1 MSVLFPKIPA
11 LLHGGDYNPDQWLD
25 RPDIL
30 EEDIK
35 MMKKAGVNTATV
47 GVFSWSALEPQ
58 EGNFQFGWL
67 HDIMD
72 KLYENGI
79 YTVLATPTGA
89 RPAWMDEKYP
99 SVLRVEKDGR
109 RNHHS
114 GRHNHCMSS
123 LEYRALVEKM
133 DTKLAQEFGNH
144 PGLILWHISN
154 ELGGECYCDSCK
166 KRFQEYL
173 REKYHNN
180 IEELNKQW
188 WTSFWSRR
196 FDSFEQIEPP
206 YDNGEHSI
214 LGLNLDWKRFNSWN
228 MKDYLAFERRILK
241 KYTPQVP
248 ATANFMKLFEQLD
261 YVDLAK
267 EIDIISWDGYPSW
280 NNDYETPVDTAAELS
295 FDHAVMRSL
304 KKDKP
309 FMLMESTPSLVNWHS
324 VNKLKRPGILRAS
337 SIQTI
342 GCGSDTVQYF
352 QWRKGRGAAEQFH
365 GAVVDHLG
373 RDDTRVFKEVSEV
386 GELLKKLAPVTGS
399 RVASKAAVLF
409 DWSNRWAIKDMQG
422 MAHDTKNYEKEVRKF
437 YNIHLKKGI
446 NADIVFPLED
456 LSSYSLVVLPMYY
469 AVSKEAGAWLKEY
482 VKNGGTVV
490 ATYLTAYVNENTL
503 AYLGGFPG
511 AGLGEVFGLYAEEL
525 DTLYPTDSNAVLMK
539 DGNKAIVKDYCE
551 LIKLTGAEVLG
562 TYESDFYA
570 GMPAVTVHSYGNGK
584 AYYIGTR
591 MEEEDLIKFFTQ
603 IWSECGIKEKELP
616 EGVEYLTRTAEDGS
630 TFDFYV
636 NYNAMPVTVQLSKD
650 GTNLLNGEAVS
661 GKVEILPFNAVVVK

>member
-1 MSVLFPKIPA
+1 MSVLFPKIPV

-280 NNDYETPVDTAAELS
+280 NNDYETPADTAAELS

-422 MAHDTKNYEKEVRKF
+422 MAHDTKKYEKEVRKF

-511 AGLGEVFGLYAEEL
+511 AGLGKVFGLYAEEL

-591 MEEEDLIKFFTQ
+591 MEEEDLIKFFTP
-603 IWSECGIKEKELP
+603 IWSECGIKEKEFP

>member
-1 MSVLFPKIPA
+1 MSVLFPKIPV

-133 DTKLAQEFGNH
+133 DTRLAQEFGNH

-280 NNDYETPVDTAAELS
+280 NNDYETPADTASELS

>member
-1 MSVLFPKIPA
+1 MSVLFPKIPV

-280 NNDYETPVDTAAELS
+280 NNDYETPADTAAELS

-386 GELLKKLAPVTGS
+386 GGLLKKLAPVTGS

-422 MAHDTKNYEKEVRKF
+422 MAHDTKKYEKEVRKF

-650 GTNLLNGEAVS
+650 GTNLLNGETVS

>member
-1 MSVLFPKIPA
+1 MSVLFPKIPV

-133 DTKLAQEFGNH
+133 DTKLAQEFGSH

-280 NNDYETPVDTAAELS
+280 NNDYETPADTAAELS

-591 MEEEDLIKFFTQ
+591 MEEADLIKFFTQ

>member
-228 MKDYLAFERRILK
+228 MKDYLAFERRVLK

-280 NNDYETPVDTAAELS
+280 NNDYETLVDTASELS

-630 TFDFYV
+630 IFDFYV
-636 NYNAMPVTVQLSKD
+636 NYNAMPVTVQLAKD

>member
-123 LEYRALVEKM
+123 LEYRSLVEKM

-154 ELGGECYCDSCK
+154 EFGGECYCENCK

-228 MKDYLAFERRILK
+228 MKDYLAIERRILK

-280 NNDYETPVDTAAELS
+280 NNDYETPADTAAELS
-295 FDHAVMRSL
+295 FDHTVMRSL

-324 VNKLKRPGILRAS
+324 FNKLKRPGILRAS

-386 GELLKKLAPVTGS
+386 GEILKKLAPVTGS
-399 RVASKAAVLF
+399 KVMSKAAVLF

-422 MAHDTKNYEKEVRKF
+422 MARGTKNYEKEVRKF

-469 AVSKEAGAWLKEY
+469 AVSKEAGEWLKEY

-525 DTLYPTDSNAVLMK
+525 DTLYPTDSNSVLMK
-539 DGNKAIVKDYCE
+539 DGNKALVKDYCE

-570 GMPAVTVHSYGNGK
+570 GMPAVTVHSYGKGK

-591 MEEEDLIKFFTQ
+591 MEETDLIKFFTP

-636 NYNAMPVTVQLSKD
+636 NYNATPATVQLAKN

>member
-1 MSVLFPKIPA
+1 MSVLFPKIPV

-133 DTKLAQEFGNH
+133 DTKLVQEFGNH

-280 NNDYETPVDTAAELS
+280 NNDYETPADTAAELS

-591 MEEEDLIKFFTQ
+591 MEEEDLIKFFTP

-616 EGVEYLTRTAEDGS
+616 EGVEYLARTAEDGS

>member
-1 MSVLFPKIPA
+1 MSVLFPKIPV

-133 DTKLAQEFGNH
+133 DTKLAQEFGSH

-280 NNDYETPVDTAAELS
+280 NNDYETPADTAAELS

-324 VNKLKRPGILRAS
+324 VNKLKPPGILRAS

>member
-123 LEYRALVEKM
+123 LEYRTLVEKM

-188 WTSFWSRR
+188 WTSFWSRS

-422 MAHDTKNYEKEVRKF
+422 MARDTKNYEKEVRKF

-591 MEEEDLIKFFTQ
+591 MEEEDLIKFFTP

>member
-591 MEEEDLIKFFTQ
+591 MEEEDLIKFFTP

>member
-1 MSVLFPKIPA
+1 MSVLFPKIPV

-188 WTSFWSRR
+188 WTSFWSRS

-422 MAHDTKNYEKEVRKF
+422 MAHDTKKYEKEVRKF

>member
-123 LEYRALVEKM
+123 LEYRSLVEKM

-154 ELGGECYCDSCK
+154 EFGGECYCENCK

-280 NNDYETPVDTAAELS
+280 NNDYETPADTAAELS
-295 FDHAVMRSL
+295 FDHTVMRSL

-386 GELLKKLAPVTGS
+386 GEILKKLAPVTGS
-399 RVASKAAVLF
+399 KVTSKAAVLF

-422 MAHDTKNYEKEVRKF
+422 MARDTKNYEKEVRKF

>member
-1 MSVLFPKIPA
+1 MSVLFPKIPV

-133 DTKLAQEFGNH
+133 DTKLAQEFGSH

-337 SIQTI
+337 SIQTM

-422 MAHDTKNYEKEVRKF
+422 MAHDTKKYEKEVRKF

-591 MEEEDLIKFFTQ
+591 MEEEDLIKFFTP

-636 NYNAMPVTVQLSKD
+636 NYNAMPAIVQLSKD

>member
-1 MSVLFPKIPA
+1 MSVLFPKIPV

-280 NNDYETPVDTAAELS
+280 NNDYEMPADTAAELS

-584 AYYIGTR
+584 TYYIGTR
-591 MEEEDLIKFFTQ
+591 MEEEDLIKFFTP

>member
-133 DTKLAQEFGNH
+133 DTKLAQEFGSH

-386 GELLKKLAPVTGS
+386 GELLKKLALVTGS

-591 MEEEDLIKFFTQ
+591 MEEEDLIKFFTP

>member
-1 MSVLFPKIPA
+1 MSVLFPKIPV

-133 DTKLAQEFGNH
+133 DTKLAQEFGSH

-280 NNDYETPVDTAAELS
+280 NNDYETPADTAAELS

-373 RDDTRVFKEVSEV
+373 RDDTRVFKDVSEV

>member
-133 DTKLAQEFGNH
+133 DTKLAQEFGSH

-650 GTNLLNGEAVS
+650 GTNILNGEAVS

>member
-1 MSVLFPKIPA
+1 MSVLFPKIPV

-123 LEYRALVEKM
+123 LEYRTLVEKM

-422 MAHDTKNYEKEVRKF
+422 MARDTKNYEKEVRKF

>member
-280 NNDYETPVDTAAELS
+280 NNDYETPADTASELS

-409 DWSNRWAIKDMQG
+409 DWSNRWAINDMQG

-591 MEEEDLIKFFTQ
+591 MEEEDLIKFFTP

>member
-123 LEYRALVEKM
+123 LEYRSLVEKM

-154 ELGGECYCDSCK
+154 EFGGECYCENCK

-280 NNDYETPVDTAAELS
+280 NNDYETPADTAAELS
-295 FDHAVMRSL
+295 FDHTVMRSL

-324 VNKLKRPGILRAS
+324 FNKLKRPGILRAS

-386 GELLKKLAPVTGS
+386 GEILKKLAPVTGS
-399 RVASKAAVLF
+399 KVTSKAAVLF

-422 MAHDTKNYEKEVRKF
+422 MARDTKNYEKEVRKF

>member
-1 MSVLFPKIPA
+1 MSVLFPKIPV

-133 DTKLAQEFGNH
+133 DTKLAQEFGSH

-280 NNDYETPVDTAAELS
+280 NNDYETPVDTASELS

-591 MEEEDLIKFFTQ
+591 MEEEDLIKFFTP

-650 GTNLLNGEAVS
+650 GTNILNGEAVS

>member
-1 MSVLFPKIPA
+1 MSVLFPKIPV

-123 LEYRALVEKM
+123 LEYRSLVEKM
-133 DTKLAQEFGNH
+133 DTKLAQEFGSH

-241 KYTPQVP
+241 KYTPQIP

-280 NNDYETPVDTAAELS
+280 NNDYETPADTASELS

-422 MAHDTKNYEKEVRKF
+422 MAHDTKKYEKEVRKF

>member
-1 MSVLFPKIPA
+1 MSVLFPKIPV

-133 DTKLAQEFGNH
+133 DTKLAQEFGSH

-422 MAHDTKNYEKEVRKF
+422 MAHDTKKYEKEVRKF

>member
-1 MSVLFPKIPA
+1 MSVLFPKIPV

-123 LEYRALVEKM
+123 LEYRTLVEKM

-469 AVSKEAGAWLKEY
+469 AVSKEAGAWLNEY
-482 VKNGGTVV
+482 LKNGGTVV

-591 MEEEDLIKFFTQ
+591 MEEEDLIKFFTP

>member
-1 MSVLFPKIPA
+1 
-11 LLHGGDYNPDQWLD
+11 
-25 RPDIL
+25 
-30 EEDIK
+30 

-422 MAHDTKNYEKEVRKF
+422 MAHDTKKYEKEVRKF

-591 MEEEDLIKFFTQ
+591 MEEEDLIKFFTP

>member
-1 MSVLFPKIPA
+1 MSVLFPKIPV

-422 MAHDTKNYEKEVRKF
+422 MAHDTKKYEKEVRKF

>member
-188 WTSFWSRR
+188 WTSFWSRS

-422 MAHDTKNYEKEVRKF
+422 MAHDTKKYEKEVRKF

>member
-1 MSVLFPKIPA
+1 MSVLFPKIPV

-154 ELGGECYCDSCK
+154 ELGGECYSDSCK
-166 KRFQEYL
+166 KCFQEYL

-248 ATANFMKLFEQLD
+248 ATANFMKMFEQLD

>member
-1 MSVLFPKIPA
+1 MSVLFPKIPV

-47 GVFSWSALEPQ
+47 GVFSWSAIEPQ

-123 LEYRALVEKM
+123 LEYRTLVEKM

>member
-1 MSVLFPKIPA
+1 MSVLFPKIPV

-133 DTKLAQEFGNH
+133 DTKLAQEFGSH

-196 FDSFEQIEPP
+196 FDSFEQVEPP

-280 NNDYETPVDTAAELS
+280 NNDYETPADTAAELS

-603 IWSECGIKEKELP
+603 IWSECCIKEKELP

-630 TFDFYV
+630 IFDFYV

>member
-1 MSVLFPKIPA
+1 MSVLFPKIPV

-280 NNDYETPVDTAAELS
+280 NNDYETPADTAAELS

-422 MAHDTKNYEKEVRKF
+422 MAHDTKKYEKEVRKF

>member
-1 MSVLFPKIPA
+1 MSVLFPKIPV

-133 DTKLAQEFGNH
+133 DTKLAQEFGSH

-280 NNDYETPVDTAAELS
+280 NNDYETPADTAAELS

-591 MEEEDLIKFFTQ
+591 MEEEDLIKFFTP
-603 IWSECGIKEKELP
+603 IWSECGIKEKEFP

>member
-47 GVFSWSALEPQ
+47 GVFSWSTLEPQ

-154 ELGGECYCDSCK
+154 EFGGECYCENCK

-188 WTSFWSRR
+188 WTAFWSRR

-280 NNDYETPVDTAAELS
+280 NNDYETPADTAAELS
-295 FDHAVMRSL
+295 FDHTVMRSL

-324 VNKLKRPGILRAS
+324 FNKLKRPGILRAS

-386 GELLKKLAPVTGS
+386 GEILKKLAPVTGS
-399 RVASKAAVLF
+399 KVTSKAAVLF

-422 MAHDTKNYEKEVRKF
+422 MAHDTKKYEKEVRKF

-469 AVSKEAGAWLKEY
+469 AVSKEAGEWLKEY

-503 AYLGGFPG
+503 TYLGGFPG

-525 DTLYPTDSNAVLMK
+525 DTLYPTDSNSVLMK
-539 DGNKAIVKDYCE
+539 DGNKALVKDYCE

-570 GMPAVTVHSYGNGK
+570 GMPAVTVHSYGKGK

-591 MEEEDLIKFFTQ
+591 MEETDLIKFFTP

-636 NYNAMPVTVQLSKD
+636 NYNATPATVQLAKN

>member
-1 MSVLFPKIPA
+1 MSVLFPKIPV

-47 GVFSWSALEPQ
+47 GVFSWYALEPQ

-133 DTKLAQEFGNH
+133 DTKLAQEFGSH

-280 NNDYETPVDTAAELS
+280 NNDYETPADTAAELS

>member
-1 MSVLFPKIPA
+1 MSVLFPKIPV

-133 DTKLAQEFGNH
+133 DTKLAQEFGSH

-241 KYTPQVP
+241 KYTPQIP

-280 NNDYETPVDTAAELS
+280 NNDYETPADTAAELS

-422 MAHDTKNYEKEVRKF
+422 MAHDTKKYEKEVRKF
-437 YNIHLKKGI
+437 YNIYLKKGI

>member
-154 ELGGECYCDSCK
+154 EFGGECYCENCK

-188 WTSFWSRR
+188 WTAFWSRR

-280 NNDYETPVDTAAELS
+280 NNDYETPADTAAELS
-295 FDHAVMRSL
+295 FDHTVMRSL

-324 VNKLKRPGILRAS
+324 FNKLKRPGILRAS

-386 GELLKKLAPVTGS
+386 GEILKKLAPVTGS
-399 RVASKAAVLF
+399 KVTSKAAVLF

-422 MAHDTKNYEKEVRKF
+422 MARDTKNYEKEVRKF

-469 AVSKEAGAWLKEY
+469 AVSKEAGEWLKEY

-525 DTLYPTDSNAVLMK
+525 DTLYPTDSNSVLMK
-539 DGNKAIVKDYCE
+539 DGNKALVKDYCE

-570 GMPAVTVHSYGNGK
+570 GMPAVTVHSYGKGK

-591 MEEEDLIKFFTQ
+591 MEETDLIKFFTP

-636 NYNAMPVTVQLSKD
+636 NYNATPATVQLAKN

>member
-1 MSVLFPKIPA
+1 MAVLFPKIPV

-30 EEDIK
+30 KEDIR

-47 GVFSWSALEPQ
+47 GVFSWSALEPE
-58 EGNFQFGWL
+58 EGKFNFGWL

-72 KLYENGI
+72 ELYANGI

-99 SVLRVEKDGR
+99 SVMRVDKDGR

-123 LEYRALVEKM
+123 LEYRAQVEKM

-154 ELGGECYCDSCK
+154 ELGGECYCDNCK
-166 KRFQEYL
+166 KRFQEFL

-188 WTSFWSRR
+188 WTSFWSKH
-196 FDSFEQIEPP
+196 FNNFEQIEPP

-228 MKDYLAFERRILK
+228 MKDYLAFERKILK
-241 KYTPQVP
+241 KYTPDIP
-248 ATANFMKLFEQLD
+248 ATANFMKMFEQFD
-261 YVDLAK
+261 YADFAK
-267 EIDIISWDGYPSW
+267 EIDIISWDGYPCW
-280 NNDYETPVDTAAELS
+280 NNDYETPVETAAELS

-309 FMLMESTPSLVNWHS
+309 FMLMENTPSLVNWHPF
-324 VNKLKRPGILRAS
+324 NKLKRPGILRAS

-373 RDDTRVFKEVSEV
+373 RDDTRVFKEISEV
-386 GELLKKLAPVTGS
+386 GDILKRLAPTAGSKVT
-399 RVASKAAVLF
+399 SKTAVLF

-422 MAHDTKNYEKEVRKF
+422 MARDTKNYEKEVRKF

-456 LSSYSLVVLPMYY
+456 LSAYSLVVIPMYY
-469 AVSKEAGAWLKEY
+469 AMSEEAGAWLKEY
-482 VKNGGTVV
+482 VRNGGTLV
-490 ATYLTAYVNENTL
+490 ATYLTGYVNENTL

-525 DTLYPTDSNAVLMK
+525 DTLYPSDFNTILMK
-539 DGNKAIVKDYCE
+539 DGTKFVVKDYCE

-570 GMPAVTVHSYGNGK
+570 GMPAVTVHSYGKGK
-584 AYYIGTR
+584 AYYLGTR
-591 MEEEDLIKFFTQ
+591 MKEEDLIHFFAP
-603 IWSECGIKEKELP
+603 ILAECGIQATDLP
-616 EGVEYLTRTAEDGS
+616 EGVEYLTRIADDGS

-636 NYNAMPVTVQLSKD
+636 NYNATSVTVTPAKD
-650 GTNLLNGEAVS
+650 GTDLLTGESVKGEVDIAP
-661 GKVEILPFNAVVVK
+661 LNAVVIK

>member
-1 MSVLFPKIPA
+1 MSVLFPKIPV

-123 LEYRALVEKM
+123 LEYRSLVEKM

-280 NNDYETPVDTAAELS
+280 NNDYETPADTAAELS

-386 GELLKKLAPVTGS
+386 GGLLKKLAPVTGS

-422 MAHDTKNYEKEVRKF
+422 MAHDTKKYEKEVRKF